1 MWGMH
6 RRRGLRMWV
15 VNLLARSPKNG
26 AEMMNA
32 IEEMSQG
39 WWRPSPGS
47 IYPLLEG
54 LVHEGAIQRRED
66 GRYEL
71 TAKGREE
78 MEWPWGPWGM
88 RSSQP
93 PGVEGVLSEMSGYVS
108 YLEDVSRTDRSG
120 IGPHRDAIKG
130 LVDRLSA
137 LIQA

>member
-1 MWGMH
+1 
-6 RRRGLRMWV
+6 MWV

-26 AEMMNA
+26 AEIMNS

-54 LVHEGAIQRRED
+54 LVQDGVIQRRDD

-71 TAKGREE
+71 TPKGREE
-78 MEWPWGPWGM
+78 MEWPMGPWGM
-88 RSSQP
+88 RPSQP
-93 PGVEGVLSEMSGYVS
+93 LGVEGVLKEMSGHVS
-108 YLEDVSRTDRSG
+108 YLEDMSRPDRSG
-120 IGPHRDAIKG
+120 LGPHIGTIKS

-137 LIQA
+137 LIKG